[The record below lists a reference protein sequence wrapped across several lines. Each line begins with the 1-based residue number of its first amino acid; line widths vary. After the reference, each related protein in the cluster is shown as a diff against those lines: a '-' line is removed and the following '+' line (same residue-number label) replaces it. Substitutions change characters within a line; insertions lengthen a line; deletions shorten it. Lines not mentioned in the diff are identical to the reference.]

1 MSVKSTKAVTVE
13 TVPIENVTKIN
24 KKLKVQFVRKINK
37 NYGIIRME
45 FYPLCLCVCVRGGGG
60 AADRLVTFSN

>member
-1 MSVKSTKAVTVE
+1 MTVE

-24 KKLKVQFVRKINK
+24 KKLKVQFVTKIKK

-45 FYPLCLCVCVRGGGG
+45 FYPLCLCVCVRGE

>member
-13 TVPIENVTKIN
+13 IVPIENVT
-24 KKLKVQFVRKINK
+24 KINK

-45 FYPLCLCVCVRGGGG
+45 FYPLCLCVCVTGGKQLIG
-60 AADRLVTFSN
+60 